1 MSIFNRI
8 RNILITPGS
17 EWSVI
22 NTEEETP
29 SGLLRKYVI
38 PMLLIGAVA
47 AFIGYGMIGLDA
59 IIYKIHGVKW
69 GVWFAIRQFLSGI
82 IGYYAAT
89 YVIDALAPN
98 FSSEKNIGKSAQLVA
113 YASTPSWLAGIF
125 MALPTLGFMGLLGLY
140 GIYLF
145 YIGLPVLKKTPA
157 DKRVIYM
164 IISAIVI
171 IVVSMA
177 AQSIISMILNPIL
190 GNPYEGSI
198 NELKKLFE
206 R

>member
-1 MSIFNRI
+1 
-8 RNILITPGS
+8 
-17 EWSVI
+17 
-22 NTEEETP
+22 
-29 SGLLRKYVI
+29 
-38 PMLLIGAVA
+38 
-47 AFIGYGMIGLDA
+47 
-59 IIYKIHGVKW
+59 
-69 GVWFAIRQFLSGI
+69 
-82 IGYYAAT
+82 
-89 YVIDALAPN
+89 VIDALAPN

-125 MALPTLGFMGLLGLY
+125 MAFPTLGFMGLLGLY